1 MHKID
6 RTPFRARSARP
17 DARSRYA
24 VPVLARLAA
33 PVLLCLALTGC
44 ASVWQSVYATSHA
57 TADYVETT
65 HERAWSEPLRVRVK
79 ECDVLPDE
87 TPTDQVLLCLGPYAA
102 NPDVLAAL
110 EKYDAAADVLAAT
123 LLATDPNGDQAQVLA
138 AWADVLAAAREL
150 VALFPDGE
158 RYAKHL
164 DALARKVGKR

>member
-6 RTPFRARSARP
+6 RTPFRARSTGP
-17 DARSRYA
+17 DVRSRYA
-24 VPVLARLAA
+24 VPVLARTLAA
-33 PVLLCLALTGC
+33 SALLLALTGC
-44 ASVWQSVYATSHA
+44 AGTWQGVYAGASA

-79 ECDVLPDE
+79 ECDALPDE
-87 TPTDQVLLCLGPYAA
+87 TTDQVLLCLGPYAA

-123 LLATDPNGDQAQVLA
+123 LLATDPNGDQTQVLA

-158 RYAKHL
+158 RFLKQL
-164 DALARKVGKR
+164 DALARKAGR